1 MSIMR
6 SRLRRLQGGKKL
18 IGARPSDAVSNPL
31 TQKEDDAQI
40 ERDFRNVELWS
51 KLKLRDD

>member
-1 MSIMR
+1 MR